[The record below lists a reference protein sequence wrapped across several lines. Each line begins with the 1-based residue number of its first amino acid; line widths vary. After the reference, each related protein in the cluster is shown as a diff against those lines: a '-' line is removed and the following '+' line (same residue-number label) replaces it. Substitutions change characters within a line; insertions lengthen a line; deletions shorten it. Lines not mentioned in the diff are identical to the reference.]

1 MQLVTKICILSSR
14 RVSSSDFLLTAVQ
27 AAAGTTP
34 RPVPPLEVLILSSDV
49 SLNSGE
55 CELPK
60 PTRATLTVGTLTIS
74 NFMLCK

>member
-34 RPVPPLEVLILSSDV
+34 SPAAVSYWECFSAFCQTETRP
-49 SLNSGE
+49 
-55 CELPK
+55 
-60 PTRATLTVGTLTIS
+60 
-74 NFMLCK
+74 